1 MLWIISLT
9 QSTNYFC
16 SRDYVVFEFRVGEA
30 IVNSIYKNSKGHEPC
45 GNELDVELDELTQ

>member
-1 MLWIISLT
+1 MLGIISLT

-30 IVNSIYKNSKGHEPC
+30 IVLSILSTKILRVMNHAGM
-45 GNELDVELDELTQ
+45 N